1 MMRKH
6 RKFMLNNFVVLL
18 LYFIP
23 SSTARSCLILQHLL
37 IEFSRFLFSVETK
50 KVRTQLL
57 HQDKKE
63 AHYGRGKVSIAK
75 PVEAGVVSDK
85 GNVKGHGGQP
95 LKMAGNRPIT
105 GTMQGMGAAKKG
117 GKYTWT
123 GTNNTK
129 W

>member
-1 MMRKH
+1 
-6 RKFMLNNFVVLL
+6 
-18 LYFIP
+18 
-23 SSTARSCLILQHLL
+23 
-37 IEFSRFLFSVETK
+37 
-50 KVRTQLL
+50 
-57 HQDKKE
+57 
-63 AHYGRGKVSIAK
+63 
-75 PVEAGVVSDK
+75 VEAGVASDK

>member
-1 MMRKH
+1 MSNVR
-6 RKFMLNNFVVLL
+6 FNTQTNN
-18 LYFIP
+18 
-23 SSTARSCLILQHLL
+23 SRGSTSN
-37 IEFSRFLFSVETK
+37 
-50 KVRTQLL
+50 
-57 HQDKKE
+57 KKE
-63 AHYGRGKVSIAK
+63 AHYGRGQISMPK

-105 GTMQGMGAAKKG
+105 GTMQSMGAAKKG

>member
-1 MMRKH
+1 VSKGGQMSNVR
-6 RKFMLNNFVVLL
+6 FNTQTNN
-18 LYFIP
+18 
-23 SSTARSCLILQHLL
+23 
-37 IEFSRFLFSVETK
+37 SRGSAS
-50 KVRTQLL
+50 
-57 HQDKKE
+57 HKKE
-63 AHYGRGKVSIAK
+63 AHYGRGKVSIPK
-75 PVEAGVVSDK
+75 PVEAGVASDK

>member
-1 MMRKH
+1 MSKGGQMSNIR
-6 RKFMLNNFVVLL
+6 FNTQTNN
-18 LYFIP
+18 
-23 SSTARSCLILQHLL
+23 SRGSTSN
-37 IEFSRFLFSVETK
+37 
-50 KVRTQLL
+50 
-57 HQDKKE
+57 KKE
-63 AHYGRGKVSIAK
+63 GHYGRGQVSIPK

-95 LKMAGNRPIT
+95 LKMAGNKPIT

-123 GTNNTK
+123 GTNNTE